1 MAEKSSSRA
10 SMENLLHEETADITP
25 RNQNRLRNYH
35 ATSPDTKKLTSM
47 LAVSL
52 LLNFSIILLVAVSLF
67 LHSSRENS
75 IAPEDVL
82 KWTSFA
88 ENLDFQSLDSK
99 FDAEWMKGSEV
110 TEGIIQDTDGR
121 LGGIAM

>member
-52 LLNFSIILLVAVSLF
+52 LLNFLIILLVAVSLF

-75 IAPEDVL
+75 VAPEDVL
-82 KWTSFA
+82 QWTSFA